1 MNPYHHSLEINVAG
15 VEVGGEV
22 GGVTGLICNQRQYHF
37 FIMVIILFLYIKEK
51 SVPLTHAS
59 EVCL

>member
-1 MNPYHHSLEINVAG
+1 MNVAG

-37 FIMVIILFLYIKEK
+37 FIMVILLFLYIKEK